1 MSEATEQMK
10 RPRITDELTKKRALE
25 IFWPHL
31 VAYQGAEYRES
42 DRAYTERQ
50 ITAVLSAY
58 RDGYAMARDL
68 ENHHGWAEDRELV
81 DLMDYASD
89 ALTDAHKELV
99 AQWVKAYSIAPQ
111 RSIGDSVTTSL
122 RSRKDQVGTIV
133 TLYEDNARYGV
144 RYPDQAETS
153 HYIVDYED
161 VNDALTAAAQG

>member
-1 MSEATEQMK
+1 MPEATVQMK

-31 VAYQGAEYRES
+31 VAYEGTEYRES
-42 DRAYTERQ
+42 DRAYNERQ

-81 DLMDYASD
+81 DLMDHASD

-99 AQWVKAYSIAPQ
+99 VQWVKTYHITPL
-111 RSIGDSVTTSL
+111 RNIGDRVTTSL
-122 RSRKDQVGTIV
+122 RSRTDQVGTIV
-133 TLYEDNARYGV
+133 KLYEDDARYGV

-153 HYIVDYED
+153 HYVVDYED
-161 VNDALTAAAQG
+161 VKDALTAASQG